1 MSIFSKRLTT
11 LRESMNYS
19 KTKLAN
25 LIGVSLS
32 TYANWEYGY
41 NDPDMDT
48 LTKLANVL
56 NTTTDFLTGRTNN
69 PNPENTSTKNDT
81 ALTWEDLDM
90 PMPYGGSLPE
100 ELKET
105 YADLAKS
112 YFKRH
117 PEMLNKNE

>member
-1 MSIFSKRLTT
+1 MSDFSKRLTA

-19 KTKLAN
+19 KTKLAK

-48 LTKLANVL
+48 LAKLANAL

-69 PNPENTSTKNDT
+69 PNAEMRAVRDDT
-81 ALTWEDLDM
+81 ALTWTDLG
-90 PMPYGGSLPE
+90 MPYGGQMPD

-105 YADLAKS
+105 YADITKG

-117 PEMLNKNE
+117 PEMLNKE

>member
-1 MSIFSKRLTT
+1 MSDFSKRLTA

-19 KTKLAN
+19 KTKFAK

-48 LTKLANVL
+48 LTKLANAL

-69 PNPENTSTKNDT
+69 PNAEMRAVRDDT
-81 ALTWEDLDM
+81 ALTWTDLG
-90 PMPYGGSLPE
+90 MPYGGQMPD

-105 YADLAKS
+105 YADIAKG

-117 PEMLNKNE
+117 PEMLNKE